1 MSRLKLDNLKIENF
15 KGIDH
20 YELPLDGENAV
31 ITAENGIGKTTVYD
45 ALLWLFFGKDS
56 TGRKDFQLRPLDRY
70 NRPIKG
76 VVLAVE
82 AQIDIDGTIHTFRK
96 ENHEKVVKNQL
107 RGYETLCWIDEVPKK
122 VGEYAEYIT
131 GIVSEDTFKLLT
143 DLHFFNSK
151 MHWTDRRKVLL
162 SIAGE
167 IGTPEGF
174 EELTAALNNRTVD
187 EYKTVLAGQ
196 KKLHAKE
203 RDEINP
209 RCDELLKGM
218 IHPTGDTTEMALRR
232 DKLNTEIQ
240 QLKIDRQGLFGQE
253 QERQKKINAKNLLI
267 VEQKKREG
275 DLVSDTSSVKALM
288 DEKAQ
293 IVLEDDKARGIVNAA
308 ESELSLAKT
317 KMTGLNNETTSLLA
331 SLNTI
336 RTEYKAVA
344 EEPKAS
350 TCYACK
356 QSLPADMVER
366 VESERKAKLE
376 EITQRGN
383 DLNEKA
389 KENKL
394 KVFALDADILD
405 LSKKLEKAKSDSQI
419 TLGKAEKRVTEI
431 DEAIKTRPTPV
442 PQEDEKWLELDG
454 QIQEIDAELGDPVAD
469 QLEAIETQRTAKET
483 ERDGLNK
490 ELAQADRIKQDKAR
504 ITELEAREKELA
516 QLIADLEKQLAD
528 IDRYEKTVSTLITSA
543 VNGKFKV
550 TEFKLFKEL
559 LNGGLEPCC
568 EATLKGVPYPD
579 MSSGQQIYV
588 GIDIIN
594 VLSEHYGVSVPLF
607 IDHSESMTL
616 PIESRSQT
624 IELCAE
630 KGVKQLRIRRFTKK
644 QAAKAVA

>member
-1 MSRLKLDNLKIENF
+1 MSRIILSNLKIENF

-20 YELPLDGENAV
+20 YELNLDGDNAV
-31 ITAENGIGKTTVYD
+31 ITAENGVGKTTVYD
-45 ALLWLFFGKDS
+45 ALLFLFFGKDS

-70 NRPIKG
+70 NRPVKG

-82 AQIDIDGTIHTFRK
+82 ATIDIDGVKHVFRK
-96 ENHEKVVKNQL
+96 EHHEKVVKNQL
-107 RGYETLCWIDEVPKK
+107 RGYETLCWIDEVPRK
-122 VGEYAEYIT
+122 VGEYAEYIAD
-131 GIVSEDTFKLLT
+131 IVSEDTFKLLT
-143 DLHFFNSK
+143 DLRFFNSK
-151 MHWTDRRKVLL
+151 MHHTDRRKVLL
-162 SIAGE
+162 EIAGE

-174 EELTAALNNRTVD
+174 EELTAALNNRTV
-187 EYKTVLAGQ
+187 EQYKTVLQGQ
-196 KKLHAKE
+196 KKRHAKE

-209 RCDELLKGM
+209 RIDELLKGM

-232 DKLNTEIQ
+232 DKLETEIQ
-240 QLKIDRQGLFGQE
+240 QLKIDRQGIDGQE

-275 DLVSDTSSVKALM
+275 DLANDTSGVKALM
-288 DEKAQ
+288 DEKAV
-293 IVLEDDKARGIVNAA
+293 INTNVYKAGALLGSTVN
-308 ESELSLAKT
+308 ELSLAKA

-336 RTEYKAVA
+336 RTEYKAVE

-356 QSLPADMVER
+356 QTLPTDMVER

-383 DLNEKA
+383 DLNEKV

-394 KVFALDADILD
+394 KVYALDADILD
-405 LSKKLEKAKSDSQI
+405 LNKKLEKAKTDSQI

-431 DEAIKTRPTPV
+431 EEAIKTRPTPV

-490 ELAQADRIKQDKAR
+490 ELAQADRIEQDKQR
-504 ITELEAREKELA
+504 IALLELREKELA

-616 PIESRSQT
+616 PIESHSQT
-624 IELCAE
+624 IELCAV
-630 KGVKQLRIRRFTKK
+630 KGVKQLQVQTKTS
-644 QAAKAVA
+644 AKERQVA